1 MARTARQILR
11 STGAA
16 TATVAVA
23 ASVAGATLFAL
34 PAAAEGRPFD
44 MYDVDGNGLDPYAAD
59 TPGYEHPYQNNGHV
73 DQNVITVNGALLWL
87 YDRDEDSR
95 PDAYGTDGNGD
106 GWADLW
112 GYDANE
118 DYVVDSW
125 AYDTAVHSRQT
136 TFVVTTTVVQQ
147 STVYYG

>member
-1 MARTARQILR
+1 MARTARSLLR
-11 STGAA
+11 SAA
-16 TATVAVA
+16 TVTGTVAV
-23 ASVAGATLFAL
+23 VAGVSLAGI
-34 PAAAEGRPFD
+34 PAAGAAQSFD
-44 MYDVDGNGLDPYAAD
+44 MYDVDRNGWYDPYAAD
-59 TPGYEHPYQNNGHV
+59 RSGNGYFDE
-73 DQNVITVNGALLWL
+73 NVVLVNGALLWL

-125 AYDTAVHSRQT
+125 AYDAAVHSRQT
-136 TFVVTTTVVQQ
+136 TFTVSVTVVQT
-147 STVYYG
+147 SVVYSG